1 MEKRFCKICHKKIPE
16 TMGYRA
22 VTCGSKECLLQV
34 KRTRQTQTKVCPQC
48 HKEFQTKTA
57 KSIYCSRY
65 CKNVARYLAGKDR
78 APKKC
83 ERCGRMFFSRPGSSR
98 TLCQDCFTDKSR
110 LQKEE
115 LDKKLAKFEGQ
126 ESITCRICNTLF
138 LSGEITGKHLKK
150 HNLTPSQYKE
160 QFGED
165 SLWSST
171 RRQVKLEQ
179 LNRARQQRVK
189 TSTSQTRTCAYCGKP
204 LSPNQSKRVNTCS
217 RACGYALRKQKTAER
232 IKYCK
237 VCNKPIDFGVRDRRS
252 RTCSVEC
259 ERAAIGMRK
268 PTLRV
273 CQSCGKTFESR
284 ASKAYACL
292 ECQSKLH
299 QLKQGRVVKICSK
312 CGREFLSTSESN
324 DLCKTCFRNKD
335 RQEEKVKAKFAG
347 IEPIQC
353 RICGK
358 VFAGGL
364 LTNTHLKLHNIT
376 QAQYKAKFESEGQ
389 HVLYSSS
396 RHLRQNQ
403 QLQKVNPQFDDTH
416 IKAREEA
423 LRKYE
428 ELQPK
433 CAFCHKLLPLKKFMQ
448 YFSQKKQGNKWEDK
462 PRFCS
467 TKCRGSYYISD
478 EFHKIA
484 PHKYLRPRSKNEKA
498 IEQWLRTN
506 FPTLELITNDR
517 TQLKPYELDIYIP
530 QYRMGI
536 EYEGPLHYEP
546 IFGEKR
552 FHKVLETDAKKVA
565 LAAEKGI
572 SLIIIDG
579 RIKSFEEQIA
589 PLKAALASV
598 LPPS

>member
-1 MEKRFCKICHKKIPE
+1 MTSRLCKICHKEIPE
-16 TMGYRA
+16 TMGKRA

-34 KRTRQTQTKVCPQC
+34 KRTRQAQTKVCPQC

-83 ERCGRMFFSRPGSSR
+83 ERCGGMFFSRPGSSR
-98 TLCQDCFTDKSR
+98 TLCQECFTDKSR

-126 ESITCRICNTLF
+126 ESVTCRICNALF

-179 LNRARQQRVK
+179 LNRARQKRAKPEV
-189 TSTSQTRTCAYCGKP
+189 TRTCAFCGKP
-204 LSPNQSKRVNTCS
+204 LSPTQDASVSTCS
-217 RACGYALRKQKTAER
+217 AACGYALRKQKTAER
-232 IKYCK
+232 IRYCK
-237 VCNKPIDFGVRDRRS
+237 VCNKPIDFSPGHRDRRAT
-252 RTCSVEC
+252 TCSEEC
-259 ERAAIGMRK
+259 ARLAIGMRK

-273 CQSCGKTFESR
+273 CECCGKTFESR
-284 ASKAYACL
+284 ASKASACP

-299 QLKQGRVVKICSK
+299 QLKDGRVVKTCVR

-324 DLCKTCFRNKD
+324 DLCKKCFLSPESKPERVIDDPIECKICH
-335 RQEEKVKAKFAG
+335 QKFSG
-347 IEPIQC
+347 II
-353 RICGK
+353 
-358 VFAGGL
+358 
-364 LTNTHLKLHNIT
+364 TTSHLKTHAMT
-376 QAQYKAKFESEGQ
+376 QEQYKAAYGPLSVMTSAVRNRLNK
-389 HVLYSSS
+389 H
-396 RHLRQNQ
+396 
-403 QLQKVNPQFDDTH
+403 NPKFDDTH

-433 CAFCHKLLPLKKFMQ
+433 CTFCHKLLPLKKFMQ
-448 YFSQKKQGNKWEDK
+448 NYSRKKPGSKWEDK

-478 EFHKIA
+478 EFRKIA
-484 PHKYLRPRSKNEKA
+484 PHKYLRPRSKGEKA
-498 IEQWLRTN
+498 VEQWLRTN

-517 TQLKPYELDIYIP
+517 TQLKPYELDIYLP
-530 QYRMGI
+530 QQKIGI
-536 EYEGPLHYEP
+536 EYQGRQHFLPV
-546 IFGEKR
+546 FGEKR
-552 FHKVLETDAKKVA
+552 FQKSIETDAKKVA

-572 SLIIIDG
+572 TLIIIDG
-579 RIKSFEEQIA
+579 RIKSFDEQIA